1 MRSAVRTLTMTDAET
16 RRSLDITV
24 GLIVT
29 ATLPRLERIRSKDG
43 AEIRDGEVDAYEGN
57 GEW

>member
-1 MRSAVRTLTMTDAET
+1 MTDAET